1 MAEQIKEMAKCC
13 PFYENG
19 ERCVEAQFPSECD
32 LMCQMFGF
40 MANLEAAGYRKPR
53 DGEKCK
59 NESGRE
65 V

>member
-1 MAEQIKEMAKCC
+1 MNEYIKEMAKCC

-19 ERCVEAQFPSECD
+19 ECCVEAQFPSECD

-53 DGEKCK
+53 K
-59 NESGRE
+59 S
-65 V
+65 

>member
-13 PFYENG
+13 PFYEKG
-19 ERCVEAQFPSECD
+19 ECYVEAQFPSECD

-40 MANLEAAGYRKPR
+40 MANLEAAGYRKQR
-53 DGEKCK
+53 DGEMSQ
-59 NESGRE
+59 NESDRW

>member
-13 PFYENG
+13 PFYEKG
-19 ERCVEAQFPSECD
+19 ECYVEAQFPSDCD

-40 MANLEAAGYRKPR
+40 MANLEAAGYRKQG
-53 DGEKCK
+53 DGEMSK
-59 NESGRE
+59 NGSGRE